1 MVVSFTGTW
10 IETNQGKYKQR
21 VGLVVSFTG
30 TWIETSNLA
39 GVLTKKL
46 VVSFTGTWI
55 ETEDSDGLDDDE
67 PSYPLRVRELKLGS
81 KKGQGPGYSRI
92 LYGYVS

>member
-1 MVVSFTGTW
+1 M
-10 IETNQGKYKQR
+10 
-21 VGLVVSFTG
+21 VVSFTG